1 MIRRFSVA
9 VVLVVL
15 GSFAVAGAP
24 LAHASI
30 QTPEQFFGFQIGT
43 DGEMARYPKVVEYLE
58 HLAEASDRV
67 AFEVLGK
74 TTMGNP
80 YVLARFSS
88 AKNLSRMDRLVEI
101 THQLAD
107 PRDLSEEQAMALAR
121 EGVPFYLLF
130 STIHSTEVGN
140 GQAIIEIAYRLATE
154 DSAEINEILDNLVLL
169 LVPSQ
174 NPDGQVLVLDHW
186 YKTQGTQYD
195 RRYPD
200 LYHKYVGHD
209 DNRDW
214 FMFTQIETR
223 YAIEKVQNVYK
234 PQLTHDMHQMG
245 STGARIWVPPFKDP
259 YDPNIHPIIMQ
270 AQAQIGFAMASAL
283 ISEGKGGVAYA
294 DIFDYWAPARQYM
307 VYHGQ
312 PRILTE
318 LASANIADPFVNPA
332 GEDVP
337 LGPQDIRWNFPKP
350 YEKAVWRLGDI
361 VDYAITAE
369 FGGLEHMAKYHTTW
383 LENFYKIH
391 RDWVGH
397 DEPPYAFILSSDQ
410 RDPFETYELLEILET
425 GDVEIHRAKAAF
437 SAAGKNYPA
446 GSWVVLV
453 AQPSG
458 AFAKTMLEKQIYPQL
473 RYYEGG
479 PPIPPYDVTAQT
491 LGMLMGVDV
500 VQVESPFEA
509 DLERLESIA
518 PLEAPPV
525 GRPGWA
531 YLVGPESN
539 AGFLALARLQKENVP
554 VFRAAAEFSSGGR
567 SFAPGTWIV
576 PRGGKAGEL
585 LQEVAEETGLVIS
598 AADRAPG
605 VAGYR
610 MKLPT
615 RVGLWKVAN
624 NMPAGWMMWLFEQY
638 GFNHQVMASTDF
650 EKDLSA
656 AYDVI
661 VLPSGTSKERM
672 IRGLS
677 PEQHDESW
685 KWAYGVGEAGWESL
699 GQWVRS
705 GGTLVAVG
713 SAVETA
719 RELCDL
725 PIEKSLPVRQRSF
738 RRAARTEPVSEP
750 RIAESQANQM
760 IRDAFQSPTRLMTT
774 LREKVVD
781 PASVFFCPGS
791 RLKHEYN
798 INHPVAYGMPEE
810 WPVFFRYDQAYHIKP
825 GFDIQA
831 ESVSRY
837 PNVDDMVASGWLLG
851 GELLRDQANV
861 MAFQVGRG
869 KVVTLASQVAF
880 RTQPRATFKLLFNAI
895 FQGPATPL
903 SARDLS
909 RLPRR

>member
-1 MIRRFSVA
+1 MIRRFLVA

-15 GSFAVAGAP
+15 GSFALADAP
-24 LAHASI
+24 LAQISI

-43 DGEMARYPKVVEYLE
+43 DGEMARYPRVVEYLE
-58 HLAEASDRV
+58 HLAKASDRV
-67 AFEVLGK
+67 AFEELGK
-74 TTMGNP
+74 TTLGNP

-88 AKNLSRMDRLVEI
+88 PKNLSRMDRLVEI

-107 PRDLSEEQAMALAR
+107 PRGLSEGQAMALAR

-140 GQAIIEIAYRLATE
+140 GQAIIEIAHRLATE
-154 DSAEINEILDNLVLL
+154 DSAEIQEILDNLVLL

-174 NPDGQVLVLDHW
+174 NPDGQVMVIDHW
-186 YKTQGTQYD
+186 YKTKGTQYA

-223 YAIEKVQNVYK
+223 HAIEKVQNVYK

-270 AQAQIGFAMASAL
+270 AQAQIGFSMASAL

-294 DIFDYWAPARQYM
+294 DIFDYWAPARQYP

-318 LASANIADPFVNPA
+318 LASANLADPFVNPSGKDA
-332 GEDVP
+332 P
-337 LGPQDIRWNFPKP
+337 LGPQHIRWNFPKP

-369 FGGLEHMAKYHTTW
+369 FGGLGHMAKYHTTW

-391 RDWVGH
+391 RDWVSRDGA
-397 DEPPYAFILSSDQ
+397 PFAFVISRDQ

-458 AFAKTMLEKQIYPQL
+458 AFAKTMLEKQVYPQL
-473 RYYEGG
+473 RYYAGG

-500 VQVESPFEA
+500 VQVDSKFEA
-509 DLERLESIA
+509 NLELLESVA
-518 PLEAPPV
+518 PLESPPV

-531 YLVGPESN
+531 YLIGPESN
-539 AGFLALARLQKENVP
+539 AGFLALARLQEENVP
-554 VFRAAAEFSSGGR
+554 MFRAAAEFSSGEQT
-567 SFAPGTWIV
+567 FAPGTWIV
-576 PRGGKAGEL
+576 PRGGDAGKV

-615 RVGLWKVAN
+615 RIGLWKVAN

-638 GFNHQVMASTDF
+638 GFNHQVIASTDF

-656 AYDVI
+656 SYDVI

-685 KWAYGVGEAGWESL
+685 KWAYGVGEAGWEKL
-699 GQWVRS
+699 GQWVRN

-713 SAVETA
+713 NAVETV

-725 PIEKSLPVRQRSF
+725 PIEKSLPVSRRSF
-738 RRAARTEPVSEP
+738 RRSGVTEPLPEP
-750 RIAESQANQM
+750 RIAKSQANQM
-760 IRDAFQSPTRLMTT
+760 IREAFQSPTRLMTT

-781 PASVFFCPGS
+781 PDSLFFCPGS
-791 RLKHEYN
+791 LLKHEYN
-798 INHPVAYGMPEE
+798 PNHPVAYGMPEA
-810 WPVFFRYDQAYHIKP
+810 WPLFFRYDQAYHIKP

-851 GELLRDQANV
+851 GDLLRDQANV
-861 MAFQVGRG
+861 MAFRVGRG
-869 KVVTLASQVAF
+869 KVVALASQVAF

-895 FQGPATPL
+895 YQGPATEL

-909 RLPRR
+909 RLRRK